1 MKRADRKALVQLFQS
16 YKEPDGNYIGAQGL
30 QKLFEDLQVDPSDI
44 VTLVLAWKLQA
55 KSACEFTETEFVDG
69 LANMQVDSLEKLK
82 KKLSSLRK
90 ELDDPS
96 KFRAFYQ
103 FVFDYSR
110 EPSQRSLPSDTA
122 MALWEVL
129 LRGRFPLLD
138 AWLEFLKHNTYNISK
153 DTWNLLYDFSQ
164 LSENDLSDY
173 DENGA
178 WPVLIDD
185 FVKWLKQD
193 NKHHES

>member
-1 MKRADRKALVQLFQS
+1 V
-16 YKEPDGNYIGAQGL
+16 YIYISTVGRCPG
-30 QKLFEDLQVDPSDI
+30 
-44 VTLVLAWKLQA
+44 
-55 KSACEFTETEFVDG
+55 
-69 LANMQVDSLEKLK
+69 
-82 KKLSSLRK
+82 SLRK

-138 AWLEFLKHNTYNISK
+138 AWLEFLKHNVSG
-153 DTWNLLYDFSQ
+153 LL
-164 LSENDLSDY
+164 LNE
-173 DENGA
+173 
-178 WPVLIDD
+178 
-185 FVKWLKQD
+185 
-193 NKHHES
+193 

>member
-1 MKRADRKALVQLFQS
+1 
-16 YKEPDGNYIGAQGL
+16 
-30 QKLFEDLQVDPSDI
+30 
-44 VTLVLAWKLQA
+44 
-55 KSACEFTETEFVDG
+55 
-69 LANMQVDSLEKLK
+69 
-82 KKLSSLRK
+82 LRK

-185 FVKWLKQD
+185 FVKWLKRD
-193 NKHHES
+193 KHHES